1 LRLGGF
7 ARQLFF
13 FSSRKDAEPCPPRWA
28 QRNCGTLGLTFH
40 RGGLALQPAPQNY
53 GAPTPS
59 AVADFLFFILAKTQS
74 RKEIVVHSYLPRG
87 TGFYFYFTKSPL
99 ITVENR
105 DFFLKK

>member
-13 FSSRKDAEPCPPRWA
+13 FP
-28 QRNCGTLGLTFH
+28 
-40 RGGLALQPAPQNY
+40 
-53 GAPTPS
+53 
-59 AVADFLFFILAKTQS
+59 LAKTQS
-74 RKEIVVHSYLPRG
+74 RKEIVIHSYLPRW

-105 DFFLKK
+105 AFFLKK